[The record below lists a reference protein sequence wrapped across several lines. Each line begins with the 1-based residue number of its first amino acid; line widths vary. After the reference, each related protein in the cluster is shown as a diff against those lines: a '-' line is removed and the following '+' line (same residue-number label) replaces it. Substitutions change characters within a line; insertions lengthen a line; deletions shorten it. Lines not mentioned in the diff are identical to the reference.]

1 MGHPVRPAHPS
12 GRPIRDRV
20 VVGRQIWRIP
30 DQGPVTPRLQ
40 DRVGANAVG
49 FVHDFSA
56 VNGDDQ
62 DTQ

>member
-1 MGHPVRPAHPS
+1 MDKVRRPHPS

-20 VVGRQIWRIP
+20 VVGRQIWRVP
-30 DQGPVTPRLQ
+30 DRGAVTPRLQ
-40 DRVGANAVG
+40 EHAGANAIG